1 MNVTLNQ
8 MKASNLNDVLNV
20 SSLSLKESWS
30 RESLEKELSNPLAKY
45 MVAEVNN
52 KVVGFA
58 GLWAICNEG
67 HITNIAV
74 HPNYRGQGIGSKLVE
89 SLIENSSSW
98 YINSLTLEVRASNK
112 IAQDLYKKYGFK
124 EEGMRKHY
132 YQDNNEDAIIMWKR

>member
-67 HITNIAV
+67 HITNISV

-112 IAQDLYKKYGFK
+112 IAQNLYKKYGFK
-124 EEGMRKHY
+124 EEDMRKHY
-132 YQDNNEDAIIMWKR
+132 YQDNNEAAIIMWKR

>member
-1 MNVTLNQ
+1 MKVTLNQ

-58 GLWAICNEG
+58 GLWTICNEG

-89 SLIENSSSW
+89 SLIKNSSSW
-98 YINSLTLEVRASNK
+98 YINALTLEVRASNK
-112 IAQDLYKKYGFK
+112 IAQNLYKKYGFK

-132 YQDNNEDAIIMWKR
+132 YQDNNEDAIIMCKR

>member
-98 YINSLTLEVRASNK
+98 YINSLTLGVRASNK
-112 IAQDLYKKYGFK
+112 IAQNLYKKYGFK

>member
-98 YINSLTLEVRASNK
+98 YINSLTLEVRAYNK
-112 IAQDLYKKYGFK
+112 IAQNLYKKYGFK

>member
-112 IAQDLYKKYGFK
+112 IAQNLYKKYGFK

>member
-1 MNVTLNQ
+1 
-8 MKASNLNDVLNV
+8 
-20 SSLSLKESWS
+20 
-30 RESLEKELSNPLAKY
+30 

-112 IAQDLYKKYGFK
+112 IAQNLYKKYGFK

>member
-1 MNVTLNQ
+1 MKVALNE

-30 RESLEKELSNPLAKY
+30 KDSLEKELSNPLAKY
-45 MVAEVNN
+45 MVAEVDN

-58 GLWAICNEG
+58 GLWTVCNEG

-89 SLIENSSSW
+89 SLINNSTSW
-98 YINSLTLEVRASNK
+98 YINSLTLEVRASNT
-112 IAQDLYKKYGFK
+112 IAQNLYKKYGFQ

>member
-1 MNVTLNQ
+1 MKVTLNQ

-58 GLWAICNEG
+58 GLWTICNEG

-74 HPNYRGQGIGSKLVE
+74 HPHYRGQGIGSKLVE
-89 SLIENSSSW
+89 SLIKNSSSW
-98 YINSLTLEVRASNK
+98 YINALTLEVRASNK
-112 IAQDLYKKYGFK
+112 IAQNLYKKYGFK

>member
-1 MNVTLNQ
+1 MKVTLNQ